1 MRIRCKSEGC
11 NRACEGYWPAV
22 SQSEKWICDRT
33 WLLLFAKKE
42 EGPGKKKAIRL
53 DTRPDSCLRGPPLVL
68 VKKINSDWKSV
79 NETYRE

>member
-1 MRIRCKSEGC
+1 MRDTG
-11 NRACEGYWPAV
+11 
-22 SQSEKWICDRT
+22 
-33 WLLLFAKKE
+33 LLFRRARNGYATGHGFFCSQRRKKGLE
-42 EGPGKKKAIRL
+42 KKKAIRL